1 MTTELRYKS
10 MYEQF
15 VYAEE
20 SLSRTTFIGHI
31 CAPLPGSAGCVYMRL
46 QGQEYWPQWP
56 RHTVT
61 TLGRVIIIITT
72 HLLYT
77 APPHTRHVGDVR

>member
-1 MTTELRYKS
+1 MNNLSMLRK
-10 MYEQF
+10 
-15 VYAEE
+15 V
-20 SLSRTTFIGHI
+20 SLALHLSDTIVPRCPVVLG
-31 CAPLPGSAGCVYMRL
+31 VYMRL

-72 HLLYT
+72 HLPYT
-77 APPHTRHVGDVR
+77 APPHTPDM